1 VTRGTDFRGSG
12 RKGSPDHGV
21 PRWRKPSGGERQWWR
36 RRAAKGAGKGVE
48 GAPGVGAKLGAV
60 SGGSKGGRGS
70 GLWWLNDGKHG
81 SAVAATDDEGGKGGS
96 TGGAPF
102 IAAGGGWQMV
112 ARVAFEEGRAMEKLG
127 VVERRPPRLERRR
140 HGRRRCSYWVADERG
155 PCSFVFSQ
163 IIQTG
168 SKLETENG

>member
-1 VTRGTDFRGSG
+1 MGFHDGANRVVGSDNGGAEEQPRAPARGSREHPASVRSLG
-12 RKGSPDHGV
+12 RCREV
-21 PRWRKPSGGERQWWR
+21 QR
-36 RRAAKGAGKGVE
+36 
-48 GAPGVGAKLGAV
+48 
-60 SGGSKGGRGS
+60 GGRGS